1 MFADN
6 ENVQFE
12 NTLVEQL
19 NDDINSIDDDKFLEL
34 PIHSLDRIIRK
45 YHLKN
50 ENANPERENKLAVFL
65 SRYISI
71 HGSFSSILL
80 NNLDF
85 SVIDIS
91 IVNQIINNKDLSAHF
106 DIIGLQIMKSVVNQT
121 ILLKNAFDQNNQII
135 YQMQKQIEELNQE
148 IKQQNNANKNE
159 TRQITQNLKEKIN
172 SMQMQIDDLSN
183 FFPKK
188 EDGKEG
194 QILALNQNKKS
205 MIWLNRPC
213 SIWFYAKLK
222 SISYPYKKIS
232 WGHAIQLD
240 NVIFDTANSF
250 DSQLHCYSIPMKG
263 KWLLIGSVLYDC
275 PEKKTCVAVG
285 ISKNGFVEYANSIE
299 FSGSGYNE
307 ATFNAIYDCELG
319 DKIELCTWDCKR
331 LHSDGTFLQGIFMG

>member
-121 ILLKNAFDQNNQII
+121 ILLKNAFDQN
-135 YQMQKQIEELNQE
+135 K
-148 IKQQNNANKNE
+148 
-159 TRQITQNLKEKIN
+159 
-172 SMQMQIDDLSN
+172 
-183 FFPKK
+183 
-188 EDGKEG
+188 
-194 QILALNQNKKS
+194 
-205 MIWLNRPC
+205 
-213 SIWFYAKLK
+213 
-222 SISYPYKKIS
+222 
-232 WGHAIQLD
+232 
-240 NVIFDTANSF
+240 
-250 DSQLHCYSIPMKG
+250 
-263 KWLLIGSVLYDC
+263 
-275 PEKKTCVAVG
+275 
-285 ISKNGFVEYANSIE
+285 
-299 FSGSGYNE
+299 
-307 ATFNAIYDCELG
+307 
-319 DKIELCTWDCKR
+319 
-331 LHSDGTFLQGIFMG
+331 